1 MNRILNI
8 SNCYMLLV
16 VLLLLQDVIYPG
28 GTLLSLGIVGLFTLC
43 SAVIAL
49 YTCIRYKLPAY
60 FKGLNWLLILF
71 TLYGIL
77 YIVSDP
83 KDVVWANGSVDVKS
97 YSYLLNIYL
106 SLLPIYVFYYFTLI
120 GQFYKQK
127 IRFWA
132 IVLMA
137 VSALKFYSFY
147 LTSIDSPFDEI
158 TNSYGYLFVGL
169 IALLIFFE
177 DKFILQFALLV
188 ICTVFITMSMKRG
201 AVLTAGFS
209 LIPFVLYQWKRDN
222 KIQRIALTI
231 LIVSF
236 VIGIVYMVFYM
247 LHTSDYFISRIESTL
262 EGNSSER
269 DELFIRFWQY
279 YTEEAHFG
287 EQLVGGG
294 ANQTLRI
301 GPNFAHNDW
310 LEILINQ
317 GLLGCLFYIIYWWLF
332 WREQKKCARIAELSQ
347 ARWGLIICFVASGM
361 MTFYSMSY
369 ANLPIGIAMT
379 IGICLGQITHYQY
392 QQKTTPLNDD

>member
-28 GTLLSLGIVGLFTLC
+28 GTLLSLGIVGLFALC

-188 ICTVFITMSMKRG
+188 ICTVFITISMKRG
-201 AVLTAGFS
+201 AVVTAGFS

-279 YTEEAHFG
+279 YTEEAHLG